1 MFLRHTFHFKQT
13 ILLVNRFVLV
23 ISSIWIALGTQE
35 DLWLLFE
42 KNHQYLLFF
51 VSRNIDHHTKFK
63 GTCHMLDVPMACHV
77 LGFGRQKKIID
88 QMIAFGSRV
97 CRWGQSCPPI
107 NRKIVAGGYEPLC
120 FVKFTCIRQFFCSSF
135 QKCLLQHLM
144 GKSEFK
150 KGRAT
155 PSAKTQR
162 QPACFH
168 MFPCVIGTRR
178 LKKNPF
184 EFEVVRWVEGKG
196 CRTHN
201 LHRFTVI
208 CGILWRC
215 WGTCLVLAAWGLG
228 LFRPTMVVG
237 HLNVTDAQGIAMQK
251 WSYGM
256 HTWYPLVSY
265 DHGIWWVF
273 KILSPTSRSRHFCS
287 CEGGWDAEHWR
298 PRAELSQLRPCCIAS
313 VFCIASVLVRMLKVQ
328 FREKDDRM
336 GLTPRAKWPG
346 CLQWKCPWR

>member
-1 MFLRHTFHFKQT
+1 MYQWHVMFKD
-13 ILLVNRFVLV
+13 LV
-23 ISSIWIALGTQE
+23 
-35 DLWLLFE
+35 DK
-42 KNHQYLLFF
+42 KNHRPNVCFWL
-51 VSRNIDHHTKFK
+51 K
-63 GTCHMLDVPMACHV
+63 GL
-77 LGFGRQKKIID
+77 
-88 QMIAFGSRV
+88 QMRSIMPPNKSGN
-97 CRWGQSCPPI
+97 CRWGLWTTVFCQIYLQMSI
-107 NRKIVAGGYEPLC
+107 
-120 FVKFTCIRQFFCSSF
+120 FCSSF

-155 PSAKTQR
+155 SLAKTQR
-162 QPACFH
+162 QPTCFH

-196 CRTHN
+196 FRTHN

-215 WGTCLVLAAWGLG
+215 WGICLVLAAWGLG

-273 KILSPTSRSRHFCS
+273 RILSPTSRSRHFCS
-287 CEGGWDAEHWR
+287 CEGGWDAEHWW

-313 VFCIASVLVRMLKVQ
+313 VFCIAFVLVWMLKVQ

-346 CLQWKCPWR
+346 CLQWKCLWR